1 MNFARAAEQC
11 NVSQPSLTRAVQK
24 LEQELGGLLV
34 CRERR
39 RSHLTELGELVRPLL
54 KEVLSHSVRTAVAA
68 KQYSSRNTT
77 VFRLGIL
84 PSIGPVRLAPLLVRF
99 AAEQPEIELKLV
111 EAPLP
116 RLNDLLLGS
125 NVDAAV
131 VAYVGRHDKRFYYC
145 RIYQERI
152 VVVVPN
158 GHRFEQ
164 CEVVCLR
171 DLQGENLLFRTNCD
185 MGDFLLQSCHKHGFE
200 PKIIY
205 RSAREDWVQT
215 MVASGFGITVMPE
228 FTRTH
233 PATVARPLVDPDLV
247 RQLSLVTVARRR
259 YDRAVTALVRSI
271 RAQHWQEN
279 KPDHVEPHALMLLS
293 KIAGSAPDPDAILN
307 VR

>member
-1 MNFARAAEQC
+1 
-11 NVSQPSLTRAVQK
+11 
-24 LEQELGGLLV
+24 
-34 CRERR
+34 
-39 RSHLTELGELVRPLL
+39 
-54 KEVLSHSVRTAVAA
+54 LSHSVRTTVAA
-68 KQYSSRNTT
+68 KQYSSRKRT

-111 EAPLP
+111 ETPLP
-116 RLNDLLLGS
+116 RLNHLLLGS

-131 VAYVGRHDKRFYYC
+131 VAYVVRHDKRFHYC

-152 VVVVPN
+152 VVVIPR

-171 DLQGENLLFRTNCD
+171 DLMSENLLFRTNCD
-185 MGDFLLQSCHKHGFE
+185 MGDFLLQSCRKHGFE
-200 PKIIY
+200 PRIIH

-228 FTRTH
+228 FTHTH
-233 PATVARPLVDPDLV
+233 PATAARPLVDPDLV
-247 RQLSLVTVARRR
+247 RQLSLVTVAGRPQE
-259 YDRAVTALVRSI
+259 RAVSALIRAI

-279 KPDHVEPHALMLLS
+279 RSDHNEPHALMLLS
-293 KIAGSAPDPDAILN
+293 KMAGLAPDLDAILN